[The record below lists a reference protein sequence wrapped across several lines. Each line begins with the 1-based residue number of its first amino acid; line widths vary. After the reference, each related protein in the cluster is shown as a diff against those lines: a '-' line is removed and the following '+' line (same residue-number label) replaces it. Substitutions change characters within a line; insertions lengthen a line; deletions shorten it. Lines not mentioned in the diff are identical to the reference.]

1 MDCSNCSGFLAG
13 DAIGNCNLAT
23 EIPEIFASYDFDS
36 HLTIEIIRSLD
47 AAARLPPETAS
58 GQIGKQKETHMK
70 RLEGKVAVVT
80 GGNSGIG
87 LATAKRLQE
96 EGARVAIS
104 GRSRKTLDDAVK
116 TIGNGVLAV
125 QSDVAKLADIDK
137 LFAEVSQKL
146 GKIDVL
152 FVNAGVAK
160 FAPLADT
167 TEALFDEQFDIN
179 VKGSYFTIQKA
190 LPFLNDGA
198 SIILNTS
205 VADRKGTAG
214 ASAYSAT
221 KAAMRSLARTAA
233 AELVERGIRVN
244 TVAPGPIVTP
254 IFGRTGLPQ
263 EAIDEFAKSIN
274 AQVPMKRFGQPEE
287 VAGAVAFLA
296 SQDASYITGVEI
308 NVDGGLGQ
316 I

>member
-1 MDCSNCSGFLAG
+1 MILDLVLVARKLPG
-13 DAIGNCNLAT
+13 
-23 EIPEIFASYDFDS
+23 EASEN
-36 HLTIEIIRSLD
+36 T
-47 AAARLPPETAS
+47 
-58 GQIGKQKETHMK
+58 GGQKENNMK

-96 EGARVAIS
+96 EGAKVAIS
-104 GRSRKTLDDAVK
+104 GRSEKTLAEAVK

-137 LFAEVSQKL
+137 LFAEVSRKL

-160 FAPLADT
+160 FAPLAET
-167 TEALFDEQFDIN
+167 PESVFDEQFDIN
-179 VKGSYFTIQKA
+179 IKGAYFTIQKA

-205 VADRKGTAG
+205 VVDSNGTIG
-214 ASAYSAT
+214 ASAYSGT
-221 KAAMRSLARTAA
+221 KAALRSLARTAA
-233 AELVERGIRVN
+233 AELVDRGIRVN
-244 TVAPGPIVTP
+244 AVAPGPIVTP

-263 EAIDEFAKSIN
+263 EAVDQFAKDVVGR
-274 AQVPMKRFGQPEE
+274 VPMKRFGQPEE
-287 VAGAVAFLA
+287 VASTVAFLA

-308 NVDGGLGQ
+308 NVDGGYGQ